1 MQGRGARTAKQ
12 LKGGGPLYLVAFDG
26 TAGSEVA
33 LDRAAEMAEVMGA
46 SLLVATV
53 CDARTLYSKDGPDP
67 AVVSEIGPGSGPCE
81 AVALAGAARA
91 RQRGVPA
98 RSTVLQETSGVAN
111 ALVLCAQEEE
121 AAMIVVGTQGDTRL
135 KRLLLG
141 SVAGQVVERAHCP
154 VFVVR

>member
-1 MQGRGARTAKQ
+1 M
-12 LKGGGPLYLVAFDG
+12 AFDG
-26 TAGSEVA
+26 TAGSEAA
-33 LDRAAEMAEVMGA
+33 LDQAAEMAKVMGA

-67 AVVSEIGPGSGPCE
+67 AIVAKMDSGSSPCDS
-81 AVALAGAARA
+81 VAQAGASRA
-91 RQRGVPA
+91 QRRGVPA
-98 RSTVLQETSGVAN
+98 KGIVLEETSGVAN